1 MRCNRFVWYFTYVEI
16 NKKIE
21 GLENEEIKDALSS
34 EYADTKKFLL
44 ERKDVLTEEEIKWNE
59 EGFKRLEK
67 DD

>member
-1 MRCNRFVWYFTYVEI
+1 MTSRIERMNEI

-21 GLENEEIKDALSS
+21 GLENDQIKDALSAE
-34 EYADTKKFLL
+34 EYADMKKFLL

-59 EGFKRLEK
+59 ERFKRLDK

>member
-1 MRCNRFVWYFTYVEI
+1 MTSRIERMNEI

-21 GLENEEIKDALSS
+21 GLENDQIKDVLSAE
-34 EYADTKKFLL
+34 EYADMKKFLL

-59 EGFKRLEK
+59 ERFKRLDK

>member
-1 MRCNRFVWYFTYVEI
+1 MNEI

-21 GLENEEIKDALSS
+21 GLENDQIKDALSAE
-34 EYADTKKFLL
+34 EYADMKKFLL

-59 EGFKRLEK
+59 ERFKRLDK

>member
-1 MRCNRFVWYFTYVEI
+1 MNVI

-21 GLENEEIKDALSS
+21 GLENDQIKDALSVE
-34 EYADTKKFLL
+34 EYEEMKKFLL

-59 EGFKRLEK
+59 ERFKRLDK